1 MKNVLMIAYNYPPL
15 AGMGMLRS
23 LKFAKYLPHF
33 GWRPTILTLSTS
45 ATKQI
50 QSQYWLCDEA
60 EGNLPGV
67 EIIRSN
73 FLSINSL
80 RRYFFTTP
88 TSSNQASRFSPAIN
102 NTSSYQ
108 MLRNFL
114 SYIWNQWV
122 LFPDG
127 VIGWY
132 PFAVKKAIDYIN
144 TNNIDLIFSTS
155 LPATAH
161 IIANKISKKTGIP
174 WVADFRDPWSQP
186 HYKSTSK
193 LRTQADKI
201 LQLRTLRRANALI
214 TVSEPLRQNLLR
226 IHKQF
231 VNESYVIHNGYD
243 CEDYLHQDQNKTHL
257 FNIVFTGRMYDID
270 FKRTHRNPRLL
281 FEALEELF
289 KEAKLDPTKVRF
301 DIYGEYP
308 IQLGE
313 MISKFQ
319 LQESVKCLDPVPF
332 KESFIVQ
339 QNATILLLLTWA
351 DSDYEG
357 ILTGKLF
364 EYLGARKPILAI
376 PSYNTGVSQILHNT
390 QAGVIITNRS
400 ELKQQLYKWYQEFV
414 REGKVIYRGV
424 QSEIEKFS
432 RERAT
437 QDLSQIFD
445 NVSAT
450 CKK

>member
-1 MKNVLMIAYNYPPL
+1 MKKVLMIAYNYPPL

-33 GWRPTILTLSTS
+33 GWKPTILTVSTS
-45 ATKQI
+45 AAKQI
-50 QSQYWLCDEA
+50 QSQYWLCAEA

-73 FLSINSL
+73 FLPITSL

-88 TSSNQASRFSPAIN
+88 TSSHQENASSPAIN
-102 NTSSYQ
+102 NTFSYKI
-108 MLRNFL
+108 LRDFL

-132 PFAVKKAIDYIN
+132 PFAVKKAIDYIK

-155 LPATAH
+155 LPATTH
-161 IIANKISKKTGIP
+161 IIASKISKKTGIP

-186 HYKSTSK
+186 HYKTTSN

-201 LQLRTLRRANALI
+201 LQLRTLKSANALI
-214 TVSEPLRQNLLR
+214 TVSEPLRQNLLK

-231 VNESYVIHNGYD
+231 VNKSYVIHNGYD
-243 CEDYLHQDQNKTHL
+243 SDDYLHQHQNKTHF

-281 FEALEELF
+281 FETLEELF

-301 DIYGEYP
+301 NIYGEYP
-308 IQLGE
+308 LQLRE

-319 LQESVKCLDPVPF
+319 LQGSVKCLDPVPF
-332 KESFIVQ
+332 KESFILQ

-357 ILTGKLF
+357 ILTGKIF

-376 PSYNTGVSQILHNT
+376 PFHNTGVSQILHDT
-390 QAGVIITNRS
+390 KAGIIITNRA
-400 ELKQQLYKWYQEFV
+400 ELKQQLYEWYQEFV
-414 REGKVIYRGV
+414 HEGKVIYHGV

-432 RERAT
+432 RKRAT
-437 QDLSQIFD
+437 KDLSQIFY
-445 NVSAT
+445 NVSNT
-450 CKK
+450 F